1 MKLIIWFSGLG
12 MCLNESLYFLQ
23 LSLISSLK
31 PWRVVEDELQVAL
44 KEEWATDIMDTTL
57 ISGKVK

>member
-1 MKLIIWFSGLG
+1 MKLIVWFSGLA

-23 LSLISSLK
+23 LTLISSLK
-31 PWRVVEDELQVAL
+31 PWRVVEDEPRVAL
-44 KEEWATDIMDTTL
+44 KEEWAIDIMDTTL